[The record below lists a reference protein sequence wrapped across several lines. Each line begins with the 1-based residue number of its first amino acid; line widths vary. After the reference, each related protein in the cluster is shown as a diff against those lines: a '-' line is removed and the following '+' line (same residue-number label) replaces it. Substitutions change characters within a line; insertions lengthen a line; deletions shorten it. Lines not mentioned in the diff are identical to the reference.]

1 MGEKSMTEWYDVA
14 QNETVTV
21 TIPKLISSK
30 I

>member
-1 MGEKSMTEWYDVA
+1 MGEKSMTEWYDVG